1 MHVISSA
8 ATHTILKKRKIP
20 SLQLHYTDAK
30 KALATTQIGSTIIKE
45 LTGRSANPKT
55 NYSATRKFGE
65 KRKEMGVSLSCE
77 F

>member
-20 SLQLHYTDAK
+20 FLQLHYTDAK

-55 NYSATRKFGE
+55 N
-65 KRKEMGVSLSCE
+65 
-77 F
+77 